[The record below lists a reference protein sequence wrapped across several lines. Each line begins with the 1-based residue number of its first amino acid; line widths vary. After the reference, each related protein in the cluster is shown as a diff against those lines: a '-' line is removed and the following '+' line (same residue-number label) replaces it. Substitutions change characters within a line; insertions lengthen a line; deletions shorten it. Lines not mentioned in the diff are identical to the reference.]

1 LGTLKQIKDM
11 DNELTEDEFNEM
23 MAANFAL
30 VSADY
35 PIVSSEIDILPVPLV
50 CQDETHQAL
59 ADVEAMVEELEGE
72 LTWEQWLWEQ
82 TQDCCQEVG
91 IIYVSQRREKE
102 DELSVRLHAIEIL
115 LESLLQIGDRDKA
128 QLEADF
134 EAESIDGTVN
144 VILTDL
150 SPIETPSECQQSTHD
165 AYQDV
170 IDVCLDLNIAL
181 TYEGWLGEQLETAC
195 DDQT

>member
-11 DNELTEDEFNEM
+11 DNELTEDEFNAM

-72 LTWEQWLWEQ
+72 LTWEQWLWE
-82 TQDCCQEVG
+82 
-91 IIYVSQRREKE
+91 
-102 DELSVRLHAIEIL
+102 
-115 LESLLQIGDRDKA
+115 
-128 QLEADF
+128 
-134 EAESIDGTVN
+134 
-144 VILTDL
+144 
-150 SPIETPSECQQSTHD
+150 
-165 AYQDV
+165 
-170 IDVCLDLNIAL
+170 
-181 TYEGWLGEQLETAC
+181 
-195 DDQT
+195 